1 MPRTLLDPKDIQTA
15 PVGLG
20 LPPKGGKWQH
30 VDALGEFAPVVPNK
44 LQTGMTTRSEKER
57 GVLSIRIKDGVREEL
72 TQLADKIIDEKP
84 TKIDTEVKDGIG
96 SIGTPGVEPAVGGTG
111 SPRGSVDAGGRSAG
125 RTERMVPR

>member
-15 PVGLG
+15 PAGLG

-30 VDALGEFAPVVPNK
+30 VDALGEFLPVVPGK
-44 LQTGMTTRSEKER
+44 LQTGMTTRPEKER

-84 TKIDTEVKDGIG
+84 TRIDTEVKDGIG
-96 SIGTPGVEPAVGGTG
+96 SIGTPGVEPVVGGSG
-111 SPRGSVDAGGRSAG
+111 SPRGPVDTGGVTPG
-125 RTERMVPR
+125 RPERVVPR